1 MSAGYTERY
10 MDTPQRN
17 SEGYERGSVLT
28 HADGFPDVGDHR
40 LVLVHGLIDENVHFT
55 HTAALLDTLVQ
66 RGKPYT
72 LKLFP
77 SERHGLR
84 SMTASKYFHQ
94 FMASHLMQHL

>member
-1 MSAGYTERY
+1 

-17 SEGYERGSVLT
+17 AEGYERGSVLE

-55 HTAALLDTLVQ
+55 HTAALLDALVR

-84 SMTASKYFHQ
+84 SQTASKYFHQ
-94 FMASHLMQHL
+94 FMTAHLMTHL